1 MAWASRDPCKRK
13 FRSNSPLASA
23 GQKPDHVHMRCR
35 TVSIL
40 CFIGVIVAGETVM
53 FGADFQFRHHF
64 ISREMPITDKSVGD
78 YGLTALVDV
87 DRDGDLDFV
96 LGGRPFKPSQ
106 LYWFEFQ
113 SPDQWVQHV
122 VGTNFLSD

>member
-1 MAWASRDPCKRK
+1 MPYRVTSLLWLLGLAVASE
-13 FRSNSPLASA
+13 
-23 GQKPDHVHMRCR
+23 R
-35 TVSIL
+35 TL
-40 CFIGVIVAGETVM
+40 FA
-53 FGADFQFRHHF
+53 ADFQFRHHF
-64 ISREMPITDKSVGD
+64 ISRELPITDKSVGD

-113 SPDQWVQHV
+113 SPDRWTPSPRAGVRASHV
-122 VGTNFLSD
+122 